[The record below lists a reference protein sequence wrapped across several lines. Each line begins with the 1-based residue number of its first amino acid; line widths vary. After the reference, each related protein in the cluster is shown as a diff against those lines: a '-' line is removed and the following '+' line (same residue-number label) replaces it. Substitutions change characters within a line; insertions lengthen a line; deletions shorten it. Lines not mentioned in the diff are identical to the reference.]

1 MSWLSLNVQEAI
13 EKRRSI
19 RKFKSQAQAITE
31 EQLLILK
38 KAIQLAPSASNM
50 QPYKFIVVTDEELKK
65 NLVKGGSLQ
74 GFISKA
80 SVIFVGIGDPSRERW
95 FKVDIGIA
103 MEHLALQ
110 AMELGLGSC
119 WIGAFDEE
127 QVKAILKIPPNLRIV
142 ALMPIGIA
150 GQDPPA
156 RPRKSLEELFIDN
169 YFES

>member
-1 MSWLSLNVQEAI
+1 LNIQEVI

-19 RKFKSQAQAITE
+19 RKFKPQAITE
-31 EQLLILK
+31 EHLQILK
-38 KAIQLAPSASNM
+38 IAIQLAPSASNM
-50 QPYKFIVVTDEELKK
+50 QPYKFIIVTDEELKK
-65 NLVKGGSLQ
+65 NLVKAGSLQ
-74 GFISKA
+74 EFLSKA
-80 SVIFVGIGDPSRERW
+80 AVIFVGIGDPSREKW

-110 AMELGLGSC
+110 ATELGLGSC

-127 QVKAILKIPPNLRIV
+127 QVKAVLKISQNLRVV

-156 RPRKSLEELFIDN
+156 RPRKSLEELFIKN
-169 YFES
+169 YYTTN